1 MLKKETVSQYC
12 CERPGEEGECLETEK
27 VFGNTEIKLQELLHS
42 LCDVRSILPFH
53 LYRIHRLINPQ
64 SRWLVKR
71 LRR

>member
-12 CERPGEEGECLETEK
+12 CKRAGEEGECLETEN
-27 VFGNTEIKLQELLHS
+27 VFGNTDIKLQELLHS

-53 LYRIHRLINPQ
+53 LYRIHWWINPQ

-71 LRR
+71 LKR

>member
-12 CERPGEEGECLETEK
+12 WERPGEEGE
-27 VFGNTEIKLQELLHS
+27 VFGNTKIKLQELLHS